1 MKANHSLAQK
11 RQKGVFVLGTLK
23 EVAQHAGVSISTV
36 SRVVNNDT
44 SRSVSPD
51 TRQRIWEAVTAVG
64 YQPNRTGKEPGKR
77 GPSKHQAGV
86 RTGCIVAVNQNKYN
100 HPYFSPILEGIERGI
115 QEHGGSLAFI
125 HTSED
130 IKTPEMLHKIV
141 QESGIEGMIILESID
156 SASYD
161 YIKRHVPYIVG
172 IDISDP
178 SVSRVGY
185 DRLMAAKHAVNHLI
199 SRGHRQIG
207 FIGGSGRSQNIM
219 KEKRFRGY
227 KEAMDEA
234 GLNIRKEWILDTE
247 WNVDKSYNL
256 LKERILD
263 KPSEIPTA
271 FFAASDMMA
280 ISAMRAAFEHRLR
293 IPQDVAFVSIDN
305 IEFAQYS
312 SPPLSTIHIPKF
324 EIGWVAAKTLV
335 DTVRNP
341 YPLPV
346 KITLPFELIIRQTS

>member
-1 MKANHSLAQK
+1 M
-11 RQKGVFVLGTLK
+11 GTLK

-44 SRSVSPD
+44 SRSVSSE

-64 YQPNRTGKEPGKR
+64 YQPNRAGKETGRR
-77 GPSKHQAGV
+77 GPSKPPTGV

-130 IKTPEMLHKIV
+130 IKTPELLHKIV
-141 QESGIEGMIILESID
+141 QDSGIEGMILLESID
-156 SASYD
+156 PASYE

-178 SVSRVGY
+178 AVSRVGY
-185 DRLMAAKHAVNHLI
+185 DRLMAAKLAVNHLI

-234 GLNIRKEWILDTE
+234 GLAIRKEWIVDAE
-247 WNVDKSYNL
+247 WNVDKSYSLVKNIV
-256 LKERILD
+256 E
-263 KPSEIPTA
+263 KPAEMPTA

-280 ISAMRAAFEHRLR
+280 ISAMRAAFEQQLR
-293 IPQDVAFVSIDN
+293 IPQDVAFVSIDD

-346 KITLPFELIIRQTS
+346 KITLPFELMIRQTS

>member
-1 MKANHSLAQK
+1 MA
-11 RQKGVFVLGTLK
+11 TLK
-23 EVAQHAGVSISTV
+23 DVAQRAGVSISTV

-44 SRSVSPD
+44 SRSVNSE
-51 TRQRIWEAVTAVG
+51 TRQRIWEAVAEVG
-64 YQPNRTGKEPGKR
+64 YQPGKTGKEPGKR
-77 GPSKHQAGV
+77 GPSKQQAGV

-100 HPYFSPILEGIERGI
+100 HPYFSPILEGIERGV
-115 QEHGGSLAFI
+115 QEHGGSLSFI

-130 IKTPEMLHKIV
+130 IKSPEMLHKIV
-141 QESGIEGMIILESID
+141 QESGIDGMIIVESID
-156 SASYD
+156 PASYE

-185 DRLMAAKHAVNHLI
+185 DRLMAAKYAVNHLI

-207 FIGGSGRSQNIM
+207 FFGGSGRSQNIL

-247 WNVDKSYNL
+247 WNVDKSYSLMKRL
-256 LKERILD
+256 LE
-263 KPSEIPTA
+263 KPSDMPTA

-280 ISAMRAAFEHRLR
+280 ISAMRAAFEHNLR
-293 IPQDVAFVSIDN
+293 IPQDVAFISIDN

-324 EIGWVAAKTLV
+324 EIGWVAAKTLY
-335 DTVRNP
+335 DTARNQ

-346 KITLPFELIIRQTS
+346 KITLPFELVIRQSS